1 MVKVAPEDQ
10 MRKNRLRWFGYYY
23 HSLGGCGNQQGK
35 DMVMIDGGIKDR
47 SIPKLTL
54 GAIVQM
60 NLTSLHMKEH
70 DALNRS

>member
-1 MVKVAPEDQ
+1 
-10 MRKNRLRWFGYYY
+10 
-23 HSLGGCGNQQGK
+23 
-35 DMVMIDGGIKDR
+35 MVMIDGGIKDR

-54 GAIVQM
+54 GAIVQK